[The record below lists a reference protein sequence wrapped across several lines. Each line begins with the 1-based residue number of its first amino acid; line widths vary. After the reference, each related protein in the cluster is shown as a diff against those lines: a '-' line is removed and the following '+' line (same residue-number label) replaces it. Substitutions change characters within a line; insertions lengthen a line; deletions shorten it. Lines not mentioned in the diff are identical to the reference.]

1 MLLAKKTGEDF
12 PLIPAGTH
20 IARCSWVVDIGTQ
33 KTSWKGAEKWLRK
46 VLLGFELPDELMTDG
61 RPFFISNRYTL
72 SLGSKAILRK
82 RLEAWRGATFT
93 EQELEGF
100 DLFKLAGLPCML
112 TVIHKTEGDKTY
124 TNIASISKLPKNS
137 VCSPAVNPQAT
148 FSLEQF
154 NPDTLKA
161 LPEWVQKTILQSR
174 EYQNMGKTATE
185 SENPAGDFDD
195 DPFNDSIPF

>member
-12 PLIPAGTH
+12 PIIPAGTH

-33 KTSWKGAEKWLRK
+33 KTTWKGAEKWAHK
-46 VLLGFELPDELMTDG
+46 VLLGFELPDELMKDG

-72 SLGSKAILRK
+72 SLSSKAILRK
-82 RLEAWRGATFT
+82 TLEAWRGAAFT

-112 TVIHKTEGDKTY
+112 TVIHKTEDDKTY
-124 TNIASISKLPKNS
+124 ANIATISKLPKNT
-137 VCSPAVNPQAT
+137 VCGPAVNPPAT
-148 FSLEQF
+148 FSLAQF
-154 NPDTLKA
+154 NPDQLKA

-174 EYQNMGKTATE
+174 EYQDMGKPVSE
-185 SENPAGDFDD
+185 NENPADGLDD
-195 DPFNDSIPF
+195 DIPF